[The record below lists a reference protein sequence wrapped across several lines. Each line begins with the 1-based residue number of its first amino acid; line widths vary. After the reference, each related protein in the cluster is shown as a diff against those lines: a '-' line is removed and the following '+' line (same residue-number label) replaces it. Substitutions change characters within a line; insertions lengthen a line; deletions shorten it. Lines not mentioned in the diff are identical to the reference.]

1 MFDILIRQADIVDG
15 TGAPRR
21 TGDVGISG
29 DRIAALAAHLEGDA
43 HHIIEARG
51 LVLAPGFIDIH
62 CHSDIALLENP
73 SADIKLFQG
82 VTTEVLGNCGMS
94 LAPLTPASRD
104 QLAGNTLV
112 SAVPWQGPVD
122 WLSFGEYAER
132 LESGGLSINVAGLVG
147 HGTLRMAVM
156 GMSGKAPDSNQMDRM
171 QGLLSE
177 ALSQGACGLSSGLIY
192 VPGCYADTAELA
204 RLAEAMRSAGG
215 FYATHMRNEA
225 RYVLEAIEETLE
237 IGRRAQ
243 VPVHISHLKVA
254 GRANW
259 HLADAVVE
267 KIESARRSGQDVT
280 CDVYPYF
287 CSSTTLLAT
296 LPPWCLEGGIPSL
309 MARLE
314 KPELRRRI
322 IGQIQDGLP
331 GWENMYQNAGWG
343 KITIAAVGSR
353 ERRHTEGRTIAA
365 LAEEAGQ
372 DPFTFVLD
380 LIAAEQGAVAI
391 ISESMNEAVME
402 RFLTLPFACVG
413 SDGDPGGS
421 HPHPRLYGTFP
432 RVIAHFVRDRG
443 LLSLEEAVAKMTA
456 MSADRLGLADVG
468 RIAEG
473 LAANAV
479 LFDPCTFR
487 DRATY
492 DAPCQYPEGLAAVIV
507 NGRLTIDAGS
517 HTGAAAGRL
526 RRPGSARAS

>member
-1 MFDILIRQADIVDG
+1 MFDIIIRQADIVDG
-15 TGAPRR
+15 TGTSPW
-21 TGDVGISG
+21 TGDVGIAD
-29 DRIAALAAHLEGDA
+29 DRIRALAPHLEA
-43 HHIIEARG
+43 SARRTIEARG

-73 SADIKLFQG
+73 AADIKLFQG

-94 LAPLTPASRD
+94 LAPLTPESRD
-104 QLAGNTLV
+104 KLAGNTLV

-122 WLSFGEYAER
+122 WLSFGDYAAR
-132 LESGGLSINVAGLVG
+132 LEGGGLSINVASLVG
-147 HGTLRMAVM
+147 HGTLRMAAM
-156 GMSGKAPDSNQMDRM
+156 GMADTAPDSGQMKAM
-171 QGLLSE
+171 QRLLAE
-177 ALSQGACGLSSGLIY
+177 ALAQGACGLSSGLIY
-192 VPGCYADTAELA
+192 APGCYADTAELVELA
-204 RLAEAMRSAGG
+204 RVMHTAGG

-254 GRANW
+254 GRDNW
-259 HLADAVVE
+259 HLADRVVE
-267 KIESARRSGQDVT
+267 KIESARRSGVDVT

-309 MARLE
+309 MSRLE
-314 KPELRRRI
+314 DRQLRRRI

-331 GWENMYQNAGWG
+331 GWENMYHNAGWE

-353 ERRHTEGRTIAA
+353 QRRHMEGRAIAA
-365 LAEEAGQ
+365 LAGENGQ

-402 RFLTLPFACVG
+402 RFLTLPFARVG
-413 SDGDPGGS
+413 SDGDLGGS

-443 LLSLEEAVAKMTA
+443 LLSLEEAVAKMSA
-456 MSADRLGLADVG
+456 MSAERLGLAEVG

-473 LAANAV
+473 QLADAV
-479 LFDPCTFR
+479 LFDPHTFR

-492 DAPCQYPEGLAAVIV
+492 DDPCRYPEGLAAVII
-507 NGRLTIDAGS
+507 NGRLTIDANG

-526 RRPGSARAS
+526 RRPVGDVTP

>member
-1 MFDILIRQADIVDG
+1 MFDILIRRADIVDG
-15 TGAPRR
+15 TAAPRR
-21 TGDVGISG
+21 TADVGITG
-29 DRIAALAAHLEGDA
+29 DRIAALAPHLEGEA
-43 HHIIEARG
+43 RRTIEARG

-73 SADIKLFQG
+73 RAEIKLFQG
-82 VTTEVLGNCGMS
+82 VTTEVLGNCGTS
-94 LAPLTPASRD
+94 LAPLTPESRD

-112 SAVPWQGPVD
+112 SAVPWRGPVD

-132 LESGGLSINVAGLVG
+132 LEGGGLSVNVAGLVG
-147 HGTLRMAVM
+147 HGTLRMAAM
-156 GMSGKAPDSNQMDRM
+156 GMADGAPDSAQMARM
-171 QGLLSE
+171 RDLLAE

-192 VPGCYADTAELA
+192 APGCYADTRELSELA
-204 RLAEAMRSAGG
+204 QVLHTSGG

-237 IGRRAQ
+237 IGRRAR

-259 HLADAVVE
+259 RLADAVVE
-267 KIESARRSGQDVT
+267 KIESARRAGVDVT

-287 CSSTTLLAT
+287 CSSTTLLAV

-314 KPELRRRI
+314 KREVRRRI
-322 IGQIQDGLP
+322 IGQIRDGLP
-331 GWENMYQNAGWG
+331 GWENMYQNAGWE

-353 ERRHTEGRTIAA
+353 ERRHMEGRTIAA
-365 LAEEAGQ
+365 LAEAAGQ

-402 RFLTLPFACVG
+402 RFLTLPFARVG

-456 MSADRLGLADVG
+456 MSADRLGLAAVG

-473 LAANAV
+473 LAADAV
-479 LFDPCTFR
+479 LFDPLTFR

-492 DAPCQYPEGLAAVIV
+492 DDPCQYPEGLAAVIV
-507 NGRLTIDAGS
+507 NGRLTIDANG

-526 RRPGSARAS
+526 RRPAGGGAP